1 MTLTI
6 NSYLSIE
13 QPTFPIV
20 FSVFISQYYAMIAE
34 DISDAEK
41 DRRVQVLKRDCIE
54 YISERV
60 FSYAENERELAEIA
74 INIDVRQPL
83 GDYVVRQNAILRTNG
98 EDVKRMGL
106 LLKVILYWYNL
117 TPDQKKEE
125 IDRFRELLNRTTL
138 PPFMEQPA
146 RHRHRLQQE
155 HGITPPERILPLSDI
170 ERRIANENNINQSG
184 SSKYNSRNKKN
195 KQKKS
200 KKRSKKSIK
209 NKKKS
214 RRGSST
220 NKKAKKIKRK
230 LSLSRRQRRK
240 T

>member
-6 NSYLSIE
+6 TSYLSIE

-20 FSVFISQYYAMIAE
+20 FSVFISQYYAMSE
-34 DISDAEK
+34 EGISDAEK
-41 DRRVQVLKRDCIE
+41 DSQVQVLKRDCIE
-54 YISERV
+54 YIRERV
-60 FSYAENERELAEIA
+60 FSYTENEGDLAEIA

-83 GDYVVRQNAILRTNG
+83 GDYVVRQNG
-98 EDVKRMGL
+98 EYVKRMGL
-106 LLKVILYWYNL
+106 LLKVILYWNNL
-117 TPDQKKEE
+117 TPDQKTEE
-125 IDRFRELLNRTTL
+125 ISRFQELLNTRNSIR
-138 PPFMEQPA
+138 PDFMEP
-146 RHRHRLQQE
+146 LTPISPLNPQE
-155 HGITPPERILPLSDI
+155 RPVPLRDI
-170 ERRIANENNINQSG
+170 GRQTVNQRNINQDG
-184 SSKYNSRNKKN
+184 GSKYNSRNKKK

-220 NKKAKKIKRK
+220 NKKAKKNKK
-230 LSLSRRQRRK
+230 KTPSLSRRQRRK